1 MGPGP
6 ALGAAAST
14 TWQGPRGSPSVG
26 VAAIS
31 EVALAA
37 GRAVGLGSAVDL
49 AMGAELEGALALVSL
64 SAPLEA
70 SKRSPSTRVS

>member
-1 MGPGP
+1 M
-6 ALGAAAST
+6 
-14 TWQGPRGSPSVG
+14 G

-37 GRAVGLGSAVDL
+37 GQAVGLGSAVDL
-49 AMGAELEGALALVSL
+49 AMGVELEGALALVSL